1 MHLRNN
7 TSERP
12 NIAKEIPPL
21 PTGKSAVDALADIL
35 RYLFTCSS
43 DYIEDTDVNGRELW
57 LTLKNDIHFVLSH
70 PNGWEGLQQDS
81 LREAAVLAGLI
92 PRDHSGYLR
101 LSFVTE
107 GEASLYFAVQN
118 GLPSGVIEVCFSN
131 RPSLRSALSD
141 KYRGRRVSSLWMQV
155 VAQSI

>member
-1 MHLRNN
+1 M
-7 TSERP
+7 P
-12 NIAKEIPPL
+12 
-21 PTGKSAVDALADIL
+21 
-35 RYLFTCSS
+35 
-43 DYIEDTDVNGRELW
+43 
-57 LTLKNDIHFVLSH
+57 LSH

-81 LREAAVLAGLI
+81 LCEAAVLAGLV
-92 PRDHSGYLR
+92 PRDHSGYSR